1 MYDRYAFGRLAR
13 GMPAT
18 TVAVVCV
25 VLLSIAI
32 VYQAITGGD
41 GGEVGALAGPLLLIL
56 GLGLF
61 IVLGLIMDGSANARA
76 KTHWEEVLPV
86 SATDFERLASGYFA
100 DHGWTAQRDDA
111 DFKVF
116 VRRTRLNTVLLI
128 VLAFL
133 GVFPAVL
140 YLAFWS
146 LSRQEAMTVSITPV
160 PAGARIEMIGP
171 NAAMDGFYREI
182 VAELPRLPGSRGR
195 SGDRRLKAGGFDA
208 F

>member
-1 MYDRYAFGRLAR
+1 MFDRYASGRLAR
-13 GMPAT
+13 AMPAT

-25 VLLSIAI
+25 VLLMIVIVFQTIADGI
-32 VYQAITGGD
+32 DADAGSAI
-41 GGEVGALAGPLLLIL
+41 LPLLFIS
-56 GLGLF
+56 GLF
-61 IVLGLIMDGSANARA
+61 TVLGLIMDGSANARA
-76 KTHWEEVLPV
+76 KTHWEKVLPV
-86 SATDFERLASGYFA
+86 SATDLERLASGYFA

-116 VRRTRLNTVLLI
+116 VRRTRLNIVLLI

-146 LSRQEAMTVSITPV
+146 LSRQEAMSVRITPV
-160 PAGARIEMIGP
+160 PAGAWIEMVGP
-171 NAAMDGFYREI
+171 NAAMGGFYREVV
-182 VAELPRLPGSRGR
+182 VALPQPPGARGR
-195 SGDRRLKAGGFDA
+195 TAGRPLSAGGFDA